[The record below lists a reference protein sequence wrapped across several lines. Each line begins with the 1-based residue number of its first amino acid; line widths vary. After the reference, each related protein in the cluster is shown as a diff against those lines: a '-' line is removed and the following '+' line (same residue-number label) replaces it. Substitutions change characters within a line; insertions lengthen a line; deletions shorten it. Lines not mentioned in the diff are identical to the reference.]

1 MIKEFVLEEQIN
13 NVKISKTKI
22 YLKEV
27 LSTYYHEDYRSC
39 IVNLYIITIY
49 DLLARIVILADV
61 YNNNLAKRYITKYTQ
76 QTQPGSNSKYSD
88 LEHDIIDIAHQ
99 LAIISDIEKRQIE
112 ELRNLRHDC
121 AHPSIS
127 IDAIN
132 QTTLY
137 QPNKDEVRSK
147 IRLMFEILFLKD
159 PNIMKYSLN
168 SFENDIIDYYRTFG
182 EKGFESYLVRT
193 YYGRMNL
200 DQKTKLLYSPLW
212 YKLFLNNNDET
223 KSQLEVYR
231 LAIKYLIDSDSNSL
245 LQFICDTPLKFSGQ
259 ALKNNLLTDAQRS
272 VIGEGM
278 RNRCFILMEMLFR
291 YPKIYAGLTSDI
303 KQIVQNISQCNF
315 NLMYRSYYIYN
326 DLQDHANAL
335 LYYMQENDVANTLQ
349 YAEVIKQMYDV
360 AVEKGV
366 ESLYNKV
373 AIVYFTEKQN
383 RIYNSIN
390 NAYNIVLSIALDYMT
405 EDELLDLLD
414 KCNTD
419 SSIPEAY
426 CFKDLMVPKIKEI
439 AEEKM
444 FERVLNHDHIK

>member
-13 NVKISKTKI
+13 NVKIAKTKE

-39 IVNLYIITIY
+39 IVNLYLITVY

-61 YNNNLAKRYITKYTQ
+61 YNYNPAKDYITKYTLE
-76 QTQPGSNSKYSD
+76 TQPGSKSKYSD
-88 LEHDIIDIAHQ
+88 LEHDIIDKAQ
-99 LAIISDIEKRQIE
+99 LFAIISDIEKRQIE

-132 QTTLY
+132 RTTLY

-159 PNIMKYSLN
+159 PNIMKYSLKG
-168 SFENDIIDYYRTFG
+168 FENDIIEYFRTFG

-193 YYGRMNL
+193 YYGQMTL
-200 DQKTKLLYSPLW
+200 DQKIQLLYSPLW
-212 YKLFLNNNDET
+212 YKLFLNNDAET
-223 KSQLEVYR
+223 RPLLEAYR
-231 LAIKYLIDSDSNSL
+231 YAIRYLIDSDTNNL
-245 LQFICDTPLKFSGQ
+245 LQFMCDTPSKFSGQ
-259 ALKNNLLTDAQRS
+259 TLKNNLLNDAKRS

-278 RNRCFILMEMLFR
+278 QNRCFILMEMLFR
-291 YPKIYAGLTSDI
+291 YPKLYVGLTSDI
-303 KQIVQNISQCNF
+303 KQILQNIAQRNF
-315 NLMYRSYYIYN
+315 NLMYRSYYMYN
-326 DLQDHANAL
+326 DLQAHTNEL
-335 LYYMQENDVANTLQ
+335 LAYMRKNNVVNTLQ
-349 YAEVIKQMYDV
+349 YHEVIEQMYTV

-383 RIYNSIN
+383 GIYNSIN

-405 EDELLDLLD
+405 EDEILELLD
-414 KCNTD
+414 KCD
-419 SSIPEAY
+419 SASSIPEAY
-426 CFKDLMVPKIKEI
+426 CFKDLMIPQIKKISK
-439 AEEKM
+439 EKM
-444 FERVLNHDHIK
+444 FNRVLAHNHMI